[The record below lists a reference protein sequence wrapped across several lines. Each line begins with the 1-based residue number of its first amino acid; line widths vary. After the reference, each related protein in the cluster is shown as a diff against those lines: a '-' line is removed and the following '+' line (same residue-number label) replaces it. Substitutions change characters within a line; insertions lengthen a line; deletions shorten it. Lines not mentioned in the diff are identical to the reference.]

1 MPASKDDRFFIIF
14 FSNYLN
20 LSLDCDTM
28 YNFIKYG
35 IIVGNVIIEQKGEY
49 MFEIGDKIV
58 YPIHGAGVIV
68 DIKNKVIL
76 GEKKEYFVLKIPVN
90 EMKVLVPIGS
100 MDSVGIREI
109 KTPEEMDK
117 VLEVLKDTTVEK
129 MPNNWNRRYR
139 FHQDKIKTGDLEEIA
154 RVIKNLECL
163 DREKALS
170 TGERKILNNARQII
184 LSEMVLVYD
193 KSYDEVVEIVDKTMD
208 EGCLKA
214 VKGEE

>member
-1 MPASKDDRFFIIF
+1 MLLER
-14 FSNYLN
+14 
-20 LSLDCDTM
+20 
-28 YNFIKYG
+28 
-35 IIVGNVIIEQKGEY
+35 KGEV

-68 DIKNKVIL
+68 DIESKVIL
-76 GEKKEYFVLKIPVN
+76 GEKKDYFVLKIPVN
-90 EMKVLVPIGS
+90 EMQVLVPIGS

-117 VLEVLKDTTVEK
+117 VLDVLRDPEMEK
-129 MPNNWNRRYR
+129 MPSNWNRRYR

-154 RVIKNLECL
+154 KVVKNLECL
-163 DREKALS
+163 DREKSLS

-193 KSYDEVVEIVDKTMD
+193 KTYDEVVELVDQTMED
-208 EGCLKA
+208 GCLKGVEKQA
-214 VKGEE
+214 

>member
-1 MPASKDDRFFIIF
+1 
-14 FSNYLN
+14 
-20 LSLDCDTM
+20 
-28 YNFIKYG
+28 
-35 IIVGNVIIEQKGEY
+35 

-68 DIKNKVIL
+68 DIETKVIL
-76 GEKKEYFVLKIPVN
+76 GKKKEYYVLKIPVN
-90 EMKVLVPIGS
+90 EMKVLVPLGS

-117 VLEVLKDTTVEK
+117 VLDVLRDTTIEK
-129 MPNNWNRRYR
+129 MPTNWNRRYR

-154 RVIKNLECL
+154 KVIKNLECL
-163 DREKALS
+163 DREKSLS

-193 KSYDEVVEIVDKTMD
+193 KSYDEVVKLVDETME
-208 EGCLKA
+208 EGCLK
-214 VKGEE
+214 GLEEKA